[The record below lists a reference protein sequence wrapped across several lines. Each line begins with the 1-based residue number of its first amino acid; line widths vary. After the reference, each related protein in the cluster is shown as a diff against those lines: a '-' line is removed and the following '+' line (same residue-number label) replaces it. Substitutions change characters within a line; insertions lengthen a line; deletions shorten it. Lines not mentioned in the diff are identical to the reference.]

1 MKKDSITISLCM
13 IVKNEENVLERC
25 LSSVSTIVDEIVI
38 IDTGS
43 TDQTKEIAKKFT
55 NCVYDFNWIND
66 FSAARNFAFSKAT
79 KDYIMWLDADD
90 VITEV
95 NAEKLLELKK
105 TLTEEVDAVAM
116 KYHLSFDEDGNPTF
130 SSVRNRIVK
139 RKRNFKWIGF
149 VHEYLEVYGH
159 IIHSDAAVIHH
170 KDKDSS
176 TRNLKIY
183 EEAIASGKSLN
194 PRDKYYYANECL
206 DHGKYETAIEWYNKF
221 LDEGKGWSEDN
232 IQACGKMADCYLNLG
247 DMDLAISSCLKSF
260 TYDGPRGENCCR
272 LGYIYLQQN
281 DYHRAISWYKI
292 ATFVDIPEQKS
303 PFINTACYTWLPH
316 LQLCLSYS
324 RLGDQKTAKKHND
337 IAASFAPNNPSVKHN
352 QAYFNSLFN
361 EL

>member
-1 MKKDSITISLCM
+1 MGKSSITFSLCM

-43 TDQTKEIAKKFT
+43 TDKTKEIAKKFT
-55 NCVYDFNWIND
+55 NCVYDFKWIND

-90 VITEV
+90 VITEE
-95 NAEKLLELKK
+95 NAKKLLELKR
-105 TLTEEVDAVAM
+105 TLTKEVDAVAM

-139 RKRNFKWIGF
+139 RQRKFKWIGF
-149 VHEYLEVYGH
+149 VHEYLEVYGN

-170 KDKDSS
+170 KDKEAS
-176 TRNLKIY
+176 TRNLTIY

-206 DHGKYETAIEWYNKF
+206 DHSKFETAIEWYNNF

-232 IQACGKMADCYLNLG
+232 IQACRKMADCYINLG
-247 DMDLAISSCLKSF
+247 EWDQATNSCIKSF
-260 TYDGPRGENCCR
+260 IYDGPRGEVCCR

-281 DYHRAISWYKI
+281 DYHRAISWYKL
-292 ATFVDIPEQKS
+292 ATLVDVPEQKS
-303 PFINTACYTWLPH
+303 PFINMACYTWLPH

-324 RLGDQKTAKKHND
+324 RLGDQVTAKKHND
-337 IAASFAPNNPSVKHN
+337 IAASFAPNNPSVKYN
-352 QAYFNSLFN
+352 QAYFSSYFN
-361 EL
+361 EQ